1 MHTFQTPI
9 SHIALPKQFTYPFHY
24 TPHPLCVLA
33 AEEVQAYL
41 HTRPEW
47 HDELQHGK
55 MFGVLI
61 VQDAKGSL
69 GYLAAFSGNL
79 AGSNHHPFFV
89 PPVFDLLD
97 PNGYFKQEEARISAL
112 NHTIQQCHPTDT
124 PLLRGGRGCV
134 KEHPEYTT
142 PYCYPDDR
150 REEGSQE
157 HTAGDVPAEG
167 QNHPHGDNT
176 HVDAHEILRF
186 ALDDKKEALD
196 GKNYNIVSLKEQRKQ
211 RSIALQQWIFRQF
224 RLLNARGEAK
234 DIEQIFE
241 ETTRRNPPAGTGEC
255 AAPKLLQYAYLH
267 GLQPLAMAE
276 FWWGDSPKGEI
287 RRHGHYYPSCRHKCE
302 PILHHMLQ
310 GLDVEPN
317 PLLVSNTDAT
327 QLHTVYEDEYLL
339 VVNKPAGML
348 SVPGKTGQASVL
360 SILQERYPDATGPL
374 LVHRLDMDTSG
385 LLLAA
390 KDKDIHAQLQAQF
403 ESRSV
408 KKRYVALLEGI
419 PHNKEPKGFIRL
431 PLRPDYDNRP
441 YQLVDF
447 EYGKPAVTRYEIIS
461 PALCHPEPSPFCH
474 PERSEGS
481 REHPQES
488 PLLRG
493 GRGCVTEPSP
503 LCHPDDRREE
513 GSREHPAVKNQEY
526 APEILR
532 REAPLNDKK
541 ARDNNT
547 HKERTRILYHPE
559 TGRTHQLRVHSAHPD
574 GMGCP
579 IVGDP
584 LYGQPAD
591 RLYLHAET
599 LEFRH
604 PVSGKMMKIKAEP
617 PF

>member
-1 MHTFQTPI
+1 MHTFHTPI
-9 SHIALPKQFTYPFHY
+9 SHIPLPEQFTYPFHY

-33 AEEVQAYL
+33 TEEVQSYL
-41 HTRPEW
+41 QTRPEW
-47 HDELQHGK
+47 HEELQHGK
-55 MFGVLI
+55 MFGVLV
-61 VQDAKGSL
+61 VQDKQGRV

-89 PPVFDLLD
+89 PPVYDLLD
-97 PNGYFKQEEARISAL
+97 PDGYFKQEEARISAL
-112 NHTIQQCHPTDT
+112 NHTIQQCHPVTS
-124 PLLRGGRGCV
+124 PLC
-134 KEHPEYTT
+134 HPE
-142 PYCYPDDR
+142 R
-150 REEGSQE
+150 SEGSRE

-176 HVDAHEILRF
+176 RMDAPEILRRKVP
-186 ALDDKKEALD
+186 LNDKDIE
-196 GKNYNIVSLKEQRKQ
+196 SLKEERKN

-224 RLLNARGEAK
+224 RLLNAHGETK
-234 DIEQIFE
+234 DIEQIFA
-241 ETTRRNPPAGTGEC
+241 ETARRNPPAGTGEC
-255 AAPKLLQYAYLH
+255 AAPKLLQHAYLH
-267 GLQPLAMAE
+267 GLHPLAMAE
-276 FWWGDSPKGEI
+276 WWWGDSPKGEI

-302 PILHHMLQ
+302 PILRHMLQ

-317 PLLVSNTDAT
+317 PLLISNTDAT
-327 QLHTVYEDEYLL
+327 QLHTVYEDDYLL

-408 KKRYVALLEGI
+408 KKRYLALLEGV
-419 PHNKEPKGFIRL
+419 PQGKEPKGFIRL
-431 PLRPDYDNRP
+431 PMRPDYDNRP

-447 EYGKPAVTRYEIIS
+447 EYGKPAVTRYEI
-461 PALCHPEPSPFCH
+461 L
-474 PERSEGS
+474 
-481 REHPQES
+481 S
-488 PLLRG
+488 PLVILSEAKDLDTSTNG
-493 GRGCVTEPSP
+493 IQILPPYGR
-503 LCHPDDRREE
+503 
-513 GSREHPAVKNQEY
+513 Q
-526 APEILR
+526 
-532 REAPLNDKK
+532 NDIKTM
-541 ARDNNT
+541 DNHDNT
-547 HKERTRILYHPE
+547 GRTLIHYYPE

-574 GMGCP
+574 GMNCP

-591 RLYLHAET
+591 RLYLHAEY

-604 PVSGKMMKIKAEP
+604 PVQGKIMKIQSSS

>member
-9 SHIALPKQFTYPFHY
+9 SHIHLPEQFTYPFHY
-24 TPHPLCVLA
+24 TPHPLCVRA
-33 AEEVQAYL
+33 SEEVQAYL
-41 HTRPEW
+41 QTRPEW

-55 MFGVLI
+55 MFGVLVVRDNQGHI
-61 VQDAKGSL
+61 

-89 PPVFDLLD
+89 PPVYDLLD

-112 NHTIQQCHPTDT
+112 SSVIQNASPLCHPES
-124 PLLRGGRGCV
+124 PSPHC
-134 KEHPEYTT
+134 HPE
-142 PYCYPDDR
+142 R
-150 REEGSQE
+150 SEGSRE
-157 HTAGDVPAEG
+157 HTAW
-167 QNHPHGDNT
+167 QNHPQGD
-176 HVDAHEILRF
+176 
-186 ALDDKKEALD
+186 
-196 GKNYNIVSLKEQRKQ
+196 NIVSLKEERKQ

-224 RLLNARGEAK
+224 RLLNAHGEEK

-241 ETTRRNPPAGTGEC
+241 ETAHRNPPAGTGEC
-255 AAPKLLQYAYLH
+255 AAPKLLQYAYQHQLH
-267 GLQPLAMAE
+267 PLAMAE
-276 FWWGDSPKGEI
+276 WWWGDSPKGEI

-302 PILHHMLQ
+302 PILRHMLQ

-317 PLLVSNTDAT
+317 PLLTSNTDAT

-339 VVNKPAGML
+339 VVNKPSGML

-360 SILQERYPDATGPL
+360 SILQERYPDATGPI

-403 ESRSV
+403 EGRSV
-408 KKRYVALLEGI
+408 KKRYIALLEGI
-419 PHNKEPKGFIRL
+419 PQGKEPKGFIRL
-431 PLRPDYDNRP
+431 PLRPDFDNRP

-447 EYGKPAVTRYEIIS
+447 EYGKPAVTRYEILS
-461 PALCHPEPSPFCH
+461 SKANETS
-474 PERSEGS
+474 
-481 REHPQES
+481 
-488 PLLRG
+488 
-493 GRGCVTEPSP
+493 PSP
-503 LCHPDDRREE
+503 LHKGETNGNPPYE
-513 GSREHPAVKNQEY
+513 GGQGDVPAEGQNQ
-526 APEILR
+526 PHG
-532 REAPLNDKK
+532 
-541 ARDNNT
+541 NNA
-547 HKERTRILYHPE
+547 HKERSLIHYYPE

-574 GMGCP
+574 GMNCP

-591 RLYLHAET
+591 RLYLHAEY

-604 PVSGKMMKIKAEP
+604 PVTGKMMKIQSGN